1 VDYIIFPLRI
11 AKFSNFKALTKP
23 QALKF
28 ENLSRSEEKYRNPLV
43 PGNPLVPERNSIFA
57 FLIFMSTLNFHLV
70 ILLPN

>member
-1 VDYIIFPLRI
+1 MDYIISPLPI
-11 AKFSNFKALTKP
+11 AKFSNFKAFTKP

-43 PGNPLVPERNSIFA
+43 PERESIFT

-70 ILLPN
+70 LLLPN